1 MNNSPLTLVA
11 LLSLGL
17 GTTLSAGP
25 GPRQF
30 APELTSQVDEIRA
43 GLQRKGATYEVDV
56 NPAMQYSLDQICGL
70 KPELRPYDFQAH
82 AEGGYL
88 NDQTED
94 LTAVTLPAKFVG
106 WFSSVKD
113 QGQCGS
119 CWAFATIGTLEG
131 AALKKRGY
139 PQGRVNADG
148 SITTSGDITV
158 LSEQQ
163 VLSCNPE
170 GYGCQGG
177 WYAFDMLMPAN
188 ATQGQ
193 GYYKGAIPARVFPYV
208 AKEVACSFNT
218 STSYT
223 PVSSWGYVGNG
234 YSTPLHRLD
243 QGGHL
248 PLRRGH
254 RRGLRRPELPG
265 LPPRR
270 LQRQQQ
276 LLAAQPRHPAG
287 GLGRQQGRLAAEE
300 LLERPVGHQRLH
312 VDQVRR
318 QPRGRLPGLGAELA
332 SIRNRR
338 CAGEAPL
345 LPCPLCSLTVFDV
358 SRASGACGRGR
369 SPPPG

>member
-88 NDQTED
+88 NNQTED
-94 LTAVTLPAKFVG
+94 LTAVTLPSRYVG

-148 SITTSGDITV
+148 SITTSGDVTV

-177 WYAFDMLMPAN
+177 WYAFDMLMPTN

-234 YSTPLHRLD
+234 YSTPSTASIKAAIYRYGGVIAGVYAD
-243 QGGHL
+243 QNFQAY
-248 PLRRGH
+248 RRGVFSGSDNYSQPNH
-254 RRGLRRPELPG
+254 AI
-265 LPPRR
+265 
-270 LQRQQQ
+270 
-276 LLAAQPRHPAG
+276 LLVGWDDSKGAWLLKNSWSAQWGTNGFMWIKYGVNHVGVSPAWA
-287 GLGRQQGRLAAEE
+287 L
-300 LLERPVGHQRLH
+300 
-312 VDQVRR
+312 D
-318 QPRGRLPGLGAELA
+318 
-332 SIRNRR
+332 
-338 CAGEAPL
+338 
-345 LPCPLCSLTVFDV
+345 
-358 SRASGACGRGR
+358 
-369 SPPPG
+369 